1 VNFFEKLSMN
11 LNLPH
16 SEFLWFPGVRQK
28 LIDSQSLNV
37 AIAGLDVESEKIFEM
52 YFYVI
57 FVILS
62 FDNMNNM

>member
-1 VNFFEKLSMN
+1 
-11 LNLPH
+11 
-16 SEFLWFPGVRQK
+16 VRQK